1 MNSPSTSAASSKPD
15 GIVTIHVELS
25 ERRYPIYIGADIL
38 DSFGAYYL
46 QHQLPPS
53 VVVITDTHVD
63 PMYAARVQRSLKRA
77 GCTVCR
83 IVIPPGERQKSFGR
97 AEAIFAELLSRRIE
111 RSAAIVAVGGGVVGD
126 LAGFIAATYQRGIRF
141 VQVPTTLLAQV
152 DSSVGGK
159 VAINHRLGKNMI
171 GAFYQPDF
179 VFADVQTLST
189 LPQREIVCGLGEVI
203 KYGVIM
209 NSEFYF
215 TVALRHET
223 ILARNAAAMQSIVA
237 ACCSMKAEIVAGD
250 EREQGRRAILNF
262 GHTIGHA
269 LEKAG
274 GYKTLKHGEGVLLG
288 MLAEAWIAVK
298 LGLLP
303 QHSFDVLTSDVADI
317 PLPRLEDFPF
327 IFEELYATMLID
339 KKAKAGEVRM
349 VLPTDIGAVTLP
361 QPVAKK
367 LLRGSITFL
376 KNYCTSRSNEK
387 RPHT

>member
-1 MNSPSTSAASSKPD
+1 
-15 GIVTIHVELS
+15 VE
-25 ERRYPIYIGADIL
+25 R
-38 DSFGAYYL
+38 
-46 QHQLPPS
+46 
-53 VVVITDTHVD
+53 T
-63 PMYAARVQRSLKRA
+63 YAAQVQRSLKRA
-77 GCTVCR
+77 GCTVLL
-83 IVIPPGERQKSFGR
+83 IVVPPGEKQKSFGR

-189 LPQREIVCGLGEVI
+189 LPRREIICGLGEVI
-203 KYGVIM
+203 KYGIIM
-209 NSEFYF
+209 NSEFYYSI
-215 TVALRHET
+215 AMLHEK
-223 ILARNAAAMQSIVA
+223 ILARDASVLQSIVA
-237 ACCSMKAEIVAGD
+237 ACCRMKAEIVAGD
-250 EREQGRRAILNF
+250 ERELGRRAILNF

-274 GYKTLKHGEGVLLG
+274 GYSTLKHGEGVLLG

-298 LGLLP
+298 LGALP
-303 QHSFDVLTSDVADI
+303 QHSFDVLKEDIADI
-317 PLPRLEDFPF
+317 PLPRLDEFPF
-327 IFEELYATMLID
+327 VFDELYATMLID

-361 QPVAKK
+361 QPVGKK
-367 LLRGSITFL
+367 LLRGAIAFL
-376 KNYCTSRSNEK
+376 QGYCKSRSAK
-387 RPHT
+387 SSA